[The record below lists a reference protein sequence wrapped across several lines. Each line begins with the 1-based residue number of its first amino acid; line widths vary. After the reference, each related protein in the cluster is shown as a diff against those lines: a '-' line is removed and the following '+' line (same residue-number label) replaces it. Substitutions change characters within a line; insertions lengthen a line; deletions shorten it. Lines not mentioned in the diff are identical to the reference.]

1 MWFPAAVFLP
11 TFYFNFSFLFENISS
26 SAAELVYLNDDRLI
40 HYDREKW
47 AKFCS
52 LKRIWLRSCFIGQE
66 ASLFLSHQVLQVH
79 PNCFCIASFC
89 TCAIN
94 IWSLTV
100 PKIGDICQPKIANLE
115 FGAEDMPNSTVKAP
129 FATLTRSRLLALSQ
143 EILFALLRPLLSAS
157 SKLAIHCFCGSV
169 RGFYSDLSQP

>member
-1 MWFPAAVFLP
+1 MGKVLLSEKNLAEIMLHWTGSFAFLIP
-11 TFYFNFSFLFENISS
+11 P
-26 SAAELVYLNDDRLI
+26 R
-40 HYDREKW
+40 
-47 AKFCS
+47 
-52 LKRIWLRSCFIGQE
+52 
-66 ASLFLSHQVLQVH
+66 VLQVH

-89 TCAIN
+89 TCTIN

-100 PKIGDICQPKIANLE
+100 PKIEDICQPKIANLE
-115 FGAEDMPNSTVKAP
+115 FGAEDMPNSTVQAP
-129 FATLTRSRLLALSQ
+129 FATLSTSRLLALSQ